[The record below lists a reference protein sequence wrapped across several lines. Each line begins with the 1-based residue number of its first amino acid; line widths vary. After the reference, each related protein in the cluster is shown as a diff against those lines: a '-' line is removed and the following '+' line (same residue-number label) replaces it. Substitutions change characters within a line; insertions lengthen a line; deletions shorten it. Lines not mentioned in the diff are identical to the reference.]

1 MDKKKGDTSKRIGK
15 KGPAKEDA
23 QEDLELAS
31 ERAQRV
37 KGGAV
42 SNKDKW
48 MPFLSFPNKQS
59 SLACGRDR
67 LPVRSRCVT
76 P

>member
-1 MDKKKGDTSKRIGK
+1 MNKRKTDKNSRIGK
-15 KGPAKEDA
+15 KVPAKGDA

-31 ERAQRV
+31 EQAQRV

-48 MPFLSFPNKQS
+48 MPVLSYPI
-59 SLACGRDR
+59 
-67 LPVRSRCVT
+67 T
-76 P
+76 